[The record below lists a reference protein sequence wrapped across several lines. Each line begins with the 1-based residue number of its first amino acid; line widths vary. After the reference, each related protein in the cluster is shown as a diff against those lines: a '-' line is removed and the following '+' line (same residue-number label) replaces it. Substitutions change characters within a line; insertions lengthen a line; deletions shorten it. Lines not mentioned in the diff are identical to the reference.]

1 MGWFRATRTL
11 GAFDLTAAAIA
22 SSTVDHD
29 ESSAAAGRFAT
40 MTPADF
46 LVSSSGV
53 LRETA
58 HAVPAYRRARTLVAQ
73 SIAQAN
79 LVRVTA
85 ARQTVA
91 PDPFLRRPDP
101 KRTAF
106 AFWFDIVGDL
116 ADYGYAYAANV
127 SGEWRFPDAGELRKF
142 ANVERVDPE
151 KVTELDLDG
160 VTYYEIVGD
169 DGYVRRYPAA
179 YVLRFECASGGWLK
193 AAARAVSTS
202 LMLEES
208 ARRYAETPQA
218 TTILSNAGPRKTPEQ
233 VAELLDAWETA
244 RRTRSTAYVGRDI
257 TAESVGFDATQIAL
271 SDARAAAILD
281 VARATGIPSLYLGQG
296 PNDASMTYS
305 NMTQQRLDLYAAFQP
320 FAVAIEQRLS
330 FDDVTGVGTSVRFDF
345 GQWLRADPVMRAN
358 LYAQLVPLGVMT
370 VDEAR
375 AFEDLV
381 TIDPPNTT
389 EGTS

>member
-1 MGWFRATRTL
+1 MALFRSTRAL
-11 GAFDLTAAAIA
+11 EAFDLTAAAVA
-22 SSTVDHD
+22 QAA
-29 ESSAAAGRFAT
+29 ESEGAAAGSFAT

-58 HAVPAYRRARTLVAQ
+58 HAVPAYWRARTLVAQ
-73 SIAQAN
+73 SIAQAK
-79 LVRVTA
+79 LVRKTSSG
-85 ARQTVA
+85 QLI
-91 PDPFLRRPDP
+91 PGDPFLRQPDP
-101 KRTAF
+101 RRTSF

-116 ADYGYAYAANV
+116 ADYGVAYAVNTSQTWRYPDVANV
-127 SGEWRFPDAGELRKF
+127 QLRKF
-142 ANVERVDPE
+142 AAVERVDPE
-151 KVTELDLDG
+151 KVTKRDDG
-160 VTYYEIVGD
+160 SFDVVSS
-169 DGYVRRYPAA
+169 DGYVRNYPGS
-179 YVLRFECASGGWLK
+179 YVIAFECQAGGWLRT
-193 AAARAVSTS
+193 AARAVTTS
-202 LMLEES
+202 VLLEES

-218 TTILSNAGPRKTPEQ
+218 TTLLSNAGPRKTPEQ
-233 VAELLDAWETA
+233 IAELLDAWETA

-271 SDARAAAILD
+271 TDARAAAILD
-281 VARATGIPSLYLGQG
+281 VARATGIPSLYLAQG

-330 FDDVTGVGTSVRFDF
+330 FDDVTGVGTSSRFDF
-345 GQWLRADPVMRAN
+345 GAWLRADPMMRAE

-375 AFEDLV
+375 AFEDFV
-381 TIDPPNTT
+381 PSSSTQ
-389 EGTS
+389 EAAG